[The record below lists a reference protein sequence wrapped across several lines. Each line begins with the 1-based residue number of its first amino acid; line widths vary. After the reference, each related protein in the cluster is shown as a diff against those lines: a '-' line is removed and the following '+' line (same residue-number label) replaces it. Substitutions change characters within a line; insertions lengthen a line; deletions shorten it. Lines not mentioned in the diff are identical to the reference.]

1 MAQAKAKKNGKNG
14 GSEGRIWPMER
25 IRNFGIMAHIDAGK
39 TTTTER
45 ILYYTGRIHR
55 MGEVHEGAAMTDWMD
70 QEKERGITI
79 TSASITTEWNDT
91 RLCLIDT
98 PGHVDFTA
106 EVERSLR
113 VLDGAVA
120 LFCAV
125 GGVEPQSETVWRQ
138 ADKYKVP
145 RIAYIN
151 KMDRVGAD
159 FYRAVDMIADRFG
172 TTPIPVQIPMG
183 QGELFNG
190 LIDLVRMKAVW
201 YSEESQGLKWE
212 EGEIPN
218 DLIEQAKLYRE
229 KMLEAISDYDD
240 ELMELFLEDQE
251 VPEAQLRAALR
262 KATLDNQ
269 IVPVLCGSSYKNKG
283 VQRLLDAIVFYLP
296 SPADV
301 GPVTG
306 VHPHTE
312 KEVVRHQRDDEPFCG
327 LAFKIVT
334 DPYVGRLTY
343 TRVYSGVLHEG
354 QMVMNSRTGKKLR
367 ISRILEMFAN
377 KREERKQVHA
387 GGIVALVGLKQ
398 TATGDTL
405 SELNDQ
411 IVLESLTFPKPVIT
425 RAIEPKSKADE
436 EHLLDSLYKLAEEDP
451 TFTVKYDEES
461 GQTHISGMGELHLE
475 ILLDR
480 LFREFEVQANVG
492 QPRVAYKEGV
502 RKTAKGV
509 GRFVRQSGGRGQ
521 YGHAVIEVEP
531 TDQGSGFEFVD
542 KVVGGSIPRDY
553 ISSVKQGVQ
562 DALGSG
568 PLLGFPIDDVRVTLV
583 DGSYHDVDSSEIAFR
598 VAGSMAFK
606 DAVDHAGAYLAEPI
620 MALEIISPEEYV
632 GDVMNDL
639 NSRRAKIQGIT
650 PRSDAQVVKAE
661 VPLASMFGYATELR
675 SMTQG
680 RALFTMEFHHYERL
694 PEQEQE
700 KVVKKIRG
708 Y

>member
-1 MAQAKAKKNGKNG
+1 MAQSKHKKNGKSGGNG
-14 GSEGRIWPMER
+14 GRLWPMER

-55 MGEVHEGAAMTDWMD
+55 MGEVHDGGALTDWMD

-79 TSASITTEWNDT
+79 TSASITTEWNDH

-138 ADKYKVP
+138 ADKYHVP

-159 FYRAVDMIADRFG
+159 FYRAVEMIADRFG
-172 TTPIPVQIPMG
+172 SVPIPLQIPMG
-183 QGELFNG
+183 QGAMFNG

-201 YSEESQGLKWE
+201 YSEETQGLKWD

-218 DLIEQAKLYRE
+218 DLMDQAKEHRE

-240 ELMELFLEDQE
+240 KLMELFLEEQE
-251 VPEAQLRAALR
+251 IPEDDLRAAIR
-262 KATLDNQ
+262 KATLDNE
-269 IVPVLCGSSYKNKG
+269 IVPVFCGSSYKNKG
-283 VQRLLDAIVFYLP
+283 VQRLLDAIVYYLP
-296 SPADV
+296 SPADM
-301 GPVTG
+301 GPVKG
-306 VHPHTE
+306 INPHTE
-312 KEVVRHQRDDEPFCG
+312 KDEFRHQQDDEPFCG

-343 TRVYSGVLHEG
+343 ARIYSGVLHEG
-354 QMVMNSRTGKKLR
+354 QMVINSRTGKKLR

-377 KREERKQVHA
+377 KREERKEVHA
-387 GGIVALVGLKQ
+387 GGIVALVGLKE

-405 SELNDQ
+405 SEKSDP
-411 IVLESLTFPKPVIT
+411 IVLEELTFPKPVIT

-436 EHLLDSLYKLAEEDP
+436 EHLLDSLRKLTEEDP
-451 TFTVKYDEES
+451 TFSVTYDEES

-475 ILLDR
+475 IILDR
-480 LFREFEVQANVG
+480 LFREFEVQGNVG
-492 QPRVAYKEGV
+492 QPRVAYKEGIS
-502 RKTAKGV
+502 KPAKGV
-509 GRFVRQSGGRGQ
+509 GKFVRQSGGHGQ
-521 YGHAVIEVEP
+521 YGHAEIEIEPVE
-531 TDQGSGFEFVD
+531 QGAGFEFVD
-542 KVVGGSIPRDY
+542 KIIGGDIPREF
-553 ISSVKQGVQ
+553 IPAVRKGLQ
-562 DALGSG
+562 DAVGSG
-568 PLLGFPIDDVRVTLV
+568 PLLGFPIDDVKVILTG
-583 DGSYHDVDSSEIAFR
+583 GSSHDVDSNEIAFR

-606 DAVDHAGAYLAEPI
+606 DAVAHAGVYLAEPI
-620 MALEIISPEEYV
+620 MALEVTSPEEYV
-632 GDVMNDL
+632 GDVMNDM
-639 NSRRAKIQGIT
+639 NSRRARIQGIT
-650 PRSDAQVVKAE
+650 PRSDAQVVRAE
-661 VPLASMFGYATELR
+661 VPLANMFGYATELR

-680 RALFTMEFHHYERL
+680 RALFTMEFHHYEQL
-694 PEQEQE
+694 PEQEQQ